1 MQRTYM
7 EIDDELLEA
16 VRRRAAEQGRAERD
30 VIEEAIRRYLDGP
43 ATSPIEALQQEQV
56 HRNTRRFVALLN
68 RMGSRFELDED
79 EAMDLAN
86 AELHAM
92 REERRAGRE
101 GEQQ

>member
-1 MQRTYM
+1 M

-16 VRRRAAEQGRAERD
+16 VRRRATEQGRAERD

-43 ATSPIEALQQEQV
+43 ATSPIEALQQEQS
-56 HRNTRRFVALLN
+56 HRKTRRFVALLD
-68 RMGSRFELDED
+68 RMGSRFDLDEH

-101 GEQQ
+101 GKQR